1 MRGLV
6 PATEYDKV
14 YNDECVLSFDSPF
27 SPGGLYV
34 SLRTYLGFGAQH
46 VQAASMRSG
55 ETLYVH
61 LQKRRTLRPK
71 SDAPDAAPTK
81 MALGVEGGFSVD
93 GPQYDESTEAALVL
107 MPSGERVPLP
117 CQELP
122 EFVST
127 CCQAI
132 VTHVGAM
139 QQRKESAVA
148 WEAETLPSKYA
159 EELVQLPPHKKI
171 SPDPAAWVCEES
183 GMRENLWLN
192 LSDGHIGS
200 GRRQWDGSGGTNG
213 ALNHYEETKKHFP
226 PHGFP
231 LVVKLGT
238 ITPHG
243 ADVYSYA
250 DDENSEVTD
259 PKLAEH
265 LAHWG
270 IDVMRMEKTAQSV
283 TEMNIAANESLELDK
298 ITEAGKD
305 LAPLTSRGYLGL
317 NNLGNSCYVNSV
329 LQLLFTLPE
338 YQTLHPA
345 APAIFATAPSD
356 PTGDLPS
363 QLAKLGGALLGD
375 RYNPGGDGAPPPP
388 PVPEGGEEGPAPEAA
403 VAPRMLISLVG
414 KGHSEFSSSRQQD
427 AAEYLAHLVEAIGR
441 AERARGGRLGDGV
454 AALGELSS
462 FALEER
468 VEAAGQVAYK
478 RVPGSALSLQ
488 IPLELASNAAEVAA
502 HEAKEDKRQ
511 KLDPAAAPP
520 PDDPVVPLVSFEAC
534 LSRYLAVE
542 TLENFRGHA
551 GAAKTT
557 RFATFPRVL
566 VVQLS
571 RYYTDADWT
580 AKKMAVAVPVPETL
594 SLEAFR
600 GGGLQPG
607 ESPLPDEPNE
617 PAPAPAP
624 ARSARRGGA
633 TRPAAARRRGRPR
646 GRESPARAP
655 PPPSSWPSSRRR
667 CSSGR
672 AARRARAG
680 RWRSGSSWRRR
691 RGRGSSRA
699 SRRRGSERGTPRKRR
714 AARRGRRAEAP
725 PPGRAFAACP
735 PWPRAPQPPR
745 RWRRARAGSGARAR
759 CPALACRQPARRPR
773 PAPRAQRRRAPPAPR
788 RRRPAGRRAR
798 ARRGRSPRRGARGTR
813 RRPAGARR
821 RTRCAP
827 CRRGR

>member
-1 MRGLV
+1 
-6 PATEYDKV
+6 
-14 YNDECVLSFDSPF
+14 
-27 SPGGLYV
+27 
-34 SLRTYLGFGAQH
+34 
-46 VQAASMRSG
+46 
-55 ETLYVH
+55 
-61 LQKRRTLRPK
+61 
-71 SDAPDAAPTK
+71 
-81 MALGVEGGFSVD
+81 
-93 GPQYDESTEAALVL
+93 
-107 MPSGERVPLP
+107 
-117 CQELP
+117 
-122 EFVST
+122 
-127 CCQAI
+127 
-132 VTHVGAM
+132 
-139 QQRKESAVA
+139 
-148 WEAETLPSKYA
+148 
-159 EELVQLPPHKKI
+159 
-171 SPDPAAWVCEES
+171 
-183 GMRENLWLN
+183 
-192 LSDGHIGS
+192 
-200 GRRQWDGSGGTNG
+200 
-213 ALNHYEETKKHFP
+213 
-226 PHGFP
+226 
-231 LVVKLGT
+231 
-238 ITPHG
+238 
-243 ADVYSYA
+243 
-250 DDENSEVTD
+250 
-259 PKLAEH
+259 
-265 LAHWG
+265 
-270 IDVMRMEKTAQSV
+270 MRMEKTAQSV

-624 ARSARRGGA
+624 AA
-633 TRPAAARRRGRPR
+633 
-646 GRESPARAP
+646 SPQPDEAIVAQLV
-655 PPPSSWPSSRRR
+655 SMGFSEN
-667 CSSGR
+667 G
-672 AARRARAG
+672 ARRAALAVSNSSPEAATEWVFAHMEDADFNDPLPPPGSSGQAGGGGGGGGPEASPEAIEMLSAMGFTERQARGALAATGGAVERAADWLFSRTDDLESAVAAALGEGGGGGGGGGAAAAEDDGPGEYDLVGFISHMGSNTSCGHYVCHLKKDG
-680 RWRSGSSWRRR
+680 RWVLHND
-691 RGRGSSRA
+691 
-699 SRRRGSERGTPRKRR
+699 RKV
-714 AARRGRRAEAP
+714 AVSEAP
-725 PPGRAFAACP
+725 PLELGYIYCF
-735 PWPRAPQPPR
+735 
-745 RWRRARAGSGARAR
+745 
-759 CPALACRQPARRPR
+759 
-773 PAPRAQRRRAPPAPR
+773 RRRDA
-788 RRRPAGRRAR
+788 
-798 ARRGRSPRRGARGTR
+798 
-813 RRPAGARR
+813 
-821 RTRCAP
+821 
-827 CRRGR
+827 